1 LPVNKDLAETALYQ
15 LQVTTK
21 SPMGALVY
29 GSGGLLIDNGWLR
42 IAGSGHPRLPRD
54 PVSWTQRPEFAG
66 VRALPIAD
74 DVAGGIFALN
84 GGDLGEDTGCVYYFA
99 PDTLN
104 WESLEVGYSEFL
116 QWALS
121 GDLDTFYENVRWQQ
135 WREDVIKL
143 SATEAFT
150 FYPFLWVQSEEARTR
165 KVISLT
171 ELWEMQYQMKE
182 TFTQ

>member
-1 LPVNKDLAETALYQ
+1 PSY
-15 LQVTTK
+15 TK
-21 SPMGALVY
+21 S
-29 GSGGLLIDNGWLR
+29 
-42 IAGSGHPRLPRD
+42 
-54 PVSWTQRPEFAG
+54 VSWQHHRQSH
-66 VRALPIAD
+66 RALSEHKTLSISWSHY
-74 DVAGGIFALN
+74 L
-84 GGDLGEDTGCVYYFA
+84 A

>member
-1 LPVNKDLAETALYQ
+1 
-15 LQVTTK
+15 
-21 SPMGALVY
+21 
-29 GSGGLLIDNGWLR
+29 
-42 IAGSGHPRLPRD
+42 
-54 PVSWTQRPEFAG
+54 
-66 VRALPIAD
+66 
-74 DVAGGIFALN
+74 
-84 GGDLGEDTGCVYYFA
+84 YYFA

>member
-1 LPVNKDLAETALYQ
+1 DRNRSHWSTSKTPSY
-15 LQVTTK
+15 TK
-21 SPMGALVY
+21 S
-29 GSGGLLIDNGWLR
+29 
-42 IAGSGHPRLPRD
+42 
-54 PVSWTQRPEFAG
+54 VSWQHHH
-66 VRALPIAD
+66 
-74 DVAGGIFALN
+74 
-84 GGDLGEDTGCVYYFA
+84 TGCVYYFA

>member
-1 LPVNKDLAETALYQ
+1 DRNRSHWSTSKTPSY
-15 LQVTTK
+15 TK
-21 SPMGALVY
+21 S
-29 GSGGLLIDNGWLR
+29 
-42 IAGSGHPRLPRD
+42 
-54 PVSWTQRPEFAG
+54 VSWQHHR
-66 VRALPIAD
+66 
-74 DVAGGIFALN
+74 
-84 GGDLGEDTGCVYYFA
+84 
-99 PDTLN
+99 
-104 WESLEVGYSEFL
+104 YSEFL

>member
-1 LPVNKDLAETALYQ
+1 
-15 LQVTTK
+15 
-21 SPMGALVY
+21 ALVY

>member
-1 LPVNKDLAETALYQ
+1 MREMNQLVNTEDSAWPIIQNWLKDATNHTELLPVNKDLAETALYQ

-74 DVAGGIFALN
+74 DASAWPPTAPATWCRGAGS
-84 GGDLGEDTGCVYYFA
+84 A
-99 PDTLN
+99 PARARHPP
-104 WESLEVGYSEFL
+104 GP
-116 QWALS
+116 
-121 GDLDTFYENVRWQQ
+121 RWPAPCLRRTWCGTRRAPRAGHARWPWWTAAAR
-135 WREDVIKL
+135 WRSCQI
-143 SATEAFT
+143 
-150 FYPFLWVQSEEARTR
+150 
-165 KVISLT
+165 
-171 ELWEMQYQMKE
+171 
-182 TFTQ
+182 